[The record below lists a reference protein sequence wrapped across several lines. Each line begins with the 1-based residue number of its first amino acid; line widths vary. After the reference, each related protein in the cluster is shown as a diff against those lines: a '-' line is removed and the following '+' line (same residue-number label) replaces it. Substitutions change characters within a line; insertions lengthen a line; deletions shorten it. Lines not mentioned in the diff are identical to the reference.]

1 MIDVNDLNCLLKEN
15 NQKIFELEAENRVLN
30 KLIVIEEAKVVEQK
44 EKGSEEIAEEVVG
57 ELVQQDESY

>member
-15 NQKIFELEAENRVLN
+15 CQKIFELEAEIRVLN
-30 KLIVIEEAKVVEQK
+30 KLIALEETRVVEQK
-44 EKGSEEIAEEVVG
+44 EKDSEEIAEEVVG